1 MLLLQFVSRCYEFL
15 KTNYSD
21 FQCCAQL
28 SFYRIRDQRHI
39 VLNHFFKVAKKKEVA
54 FYFSYLALCS
64 ICFLNLKGQHC
75 VCVCVCECV
84 EIGVWLC
91 MCVFILCKEQSEA
104 VLYKSSSLNNLI
116 SSICSVDKAVIDPPP
131 INPCELTLLPF

>member
-39 VLNHFFKVAKKKEVA
+39 VLNHFFKVAKKKSSSLLFFLFGTLE
-54 FYFSYLALCS
+54 YLFFKSKGTAL
-64 ICFLNLKGQHC
+64 
-75 VCVCVCECV
+75 CVCECV